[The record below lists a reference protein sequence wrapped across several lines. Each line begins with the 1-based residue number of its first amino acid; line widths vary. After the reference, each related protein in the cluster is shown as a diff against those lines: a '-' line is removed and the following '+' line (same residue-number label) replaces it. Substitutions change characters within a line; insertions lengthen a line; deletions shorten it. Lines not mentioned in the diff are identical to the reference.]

1 MDEGLQC
8 DGMMALGSRPGW
20 LTFKAHARAGA
31 GAGCPKPGA
40 RSVSRSKAANGMA
53 FVNSTKQK
61 VSFFGTATAAHLAYQ
76 TTAEAIAG
84 NLTGFVEKSK
94 GPVSLL
100 AQHSLAPE

>member
-53 FVNSTKQK
+53 FVCTQYQAKGFLFLEPRRPRTLHTRPQQK
-61 VSFFGTATAAHLAYQ
+61 RLPAT
-76 TTAEAIAG
+76 
-84 NLTGFVEKSK
+84 
-94 GPVSLL
+94 
-100 AQHSLAPE
+100 